1 MDMDIRK
8 RYRLLDIIQGLT
20 AARAHASVMAEES
33 PEHAERLNKFSG
45 DLSSLQT
52 AFLDQL
58 KRDGLYARP
67 PFEVD

>member
-1 MDMDIRK
+1 MDIHK
-8 RYRLLDIIQGLT
+8 RYRSLDIIHSLT

-33 PEHAERLNKFSG
+33 SEHAERLNKFSS
-45 DLSSLQT
+45 DLLSVQT

-58 KRDGLYARP
+58 RRDGLYARP

>member
-1 MDMDIRK
+1 MDTRK
-8 RYRLLDIIQGLT
+8 RYRLLDIIHGLT
-20 AARAHASVMAEES
+20 TARAHASVMAEES
-33 PEHAERLNKFSG
+33 PVHAERLNKFSS